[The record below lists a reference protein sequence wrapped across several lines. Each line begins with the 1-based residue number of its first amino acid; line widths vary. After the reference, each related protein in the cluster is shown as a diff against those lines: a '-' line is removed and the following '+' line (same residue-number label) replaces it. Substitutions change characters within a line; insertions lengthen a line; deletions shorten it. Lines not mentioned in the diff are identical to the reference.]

1 MASVAESVAR
11 LTHPSSQTGR
21 GNVNG
26 PSAAIERGDWAI
38 VDNGHVEPVGAA
50 AALPV
55 DGKAAIVASR
65 LEPAGI
71 IVHGPPGAVPAPSV
85 ELDPESR
92 LVHRTTRSLR
102 GSDRHDSGG

>member
-1 MASVAESVAR
+1 MASVAGSVAR

-38 VDNGHVEPVGAA
+38 VDNGHVEAIAA
-50 AALPV
+50 SATLPV
-55 DGKAAIVASR
+55 DRKAAIVASR

-71 IVHGPPGAVPAPSV
+71 IVHGPPGAVPAGSV
-85 ELDPESR
+85 ELNPESCLAR
-92 LVHRTTRSLR
+92 RTAAFLR
-102 GSDRHDSGG
+102 RSDR